1 MWMLFKGPQRSSRWL
16 EPEKS
21 AWLLTTTSFRRLDH
35 RRIPYPLEVPLP
47 QAFRPASAALYA
59 APPSPIKA
67 LARVA
72 ADADLSRRF
81 WQLEKPETETFRPLT
96 FPVAIRHRRT
106 GSSRLAA
113 TSTRAFQLV
122 LLFT

>member
-35 RRIPYPLEVPLP
+35 RRI
-47 QAFRPASAALYA
+47 Q
-59 APPSPIKA
+59 
-67 LARVA
+67 
-72 ADADLSRRF
+72 
-81 WQLEKPETETFRPLT
+81 TETFRPLT

-113 TSTRAFQLV
+113 TSTRAFHPV